1 MEGQQNARML
11 ILSLAL
17 LFVAISLGATG
28 QILLKAGLRQLGE
41 DVPALE
47 VLKSIFTN
55 AMVFGGYVCYG
66 LSSLL
71 YVVALSKLELSYA
84 YPMVALSYIMV
95 TALAWKFLDETVPTL
110 RAAGLALIMVGVIV
124 VALSH
129 RSHPMDAAETPPA
142 PLTQDASR

>member
-1 MEGQQNARML
+1 ML
-11 ILSLAL
+11 VLSLAL

-41 DVPALE
+41 DVPPLE

-95 TALAWKFLDETVPTL
+95 TVLAWKLLDETVPTL
-110 RAAGLALIMVGVIV
+110 RAAGLALILLGVVV
-124 VALSH
+124 VALSY
-129 RSHPMDAAETPPA
+129 RSPPLDSAETPPA